1 MFPPNLAAKARRVI
15 QGYAAQRRTLCLA
28 ESCSG
33 GLLAAL
39 LTQEAGASRVLIG
52 SLVAYS
58 KQMKIDD
65 LAVPQAL
72 IDAEGPVSLRVTLAM
87 AQAAQRRA
95 EVSLA
100 LTGLAGPAGGLSD
113 TSTSRPFDIPV
124 GRVYLVCLHQ
134 DKVYRKTC
142 DYLGTRQEI
151 RLAAV
156 ADALDMLLALA

>member
-1 MFPPNLAAKARRVI
+1 MFPPDLAAKARRVI

-39 LTQEAGASRVLIG
+39 LTQEAGASRVLVG

-58 KQMKIDD
+58 RQIKVDD

-72 IDAEGPVSLRVTLAM
+72 LDAEGSVSLRVTLAM

-95 EVSLA
+95 AVGLA
-100 LTGLAGPAGGLSD
+100 LTGLAGPAGDLSD
-113 TSTSRPFDIPV
+113 ISSSPVADISV

-134 DKVYRKTC
+134 DKTYHKIC
-142 DYLGTRQEI
+142 DYTGTRQEI

-156 ADALDMLLALA
+156 ADALDMLLVLA

>member
-1 MFPPNLAAKARRVI
+1 MFPPDLAAKARRVI

-39 LTQEAGASRVLIG
+39 LTQEAGASRVLVG

-58 KQMKIDD
+58 RQMKVDD

-72 IDAEGPVSLRVTLAM
+72 LDAEGSVSLRVTLAM

-95 EVSLA
+95 
-100 LTGLAGPAGGLSD
+100 
-113 TSTSRPFDIPV
+113 
-124 GRVYLVCLHQ
+124 
-134 DKVYRKTC
+134 
-142 DYLGTRQEI
+142 
-151 RLAAV
+151 AV
-156 ADALDMLLALA
+156 ADALDMLLVLA